1 MEEMIKKGSP
11 FQELQLF
18 TAGGVPVTV
27 YVGHLVFLAKL
38 IVLYHHVFFF
48 FDNLKII
55 FYFLPHKF
63 F

>member
-38 IVLYHHVFFF
+38 CYIIMFFFF

>member
-48 FDNLKII
+48 FLTT
-55 FYFLPHKF
+55 
-63 F
+63 

>member
-27 YVGHLVFLAKL
+27 YIGHLVFLAKL
-38 IVLYHHVFFF
+38 IVLYHHDF
-48 FDNLKII
+48 FDNLKIT

>member
-38 IVLYHHVFFF
+38 IVLYHHVVF
-48 FDNLKII
+48 FDNLKTT
-55 FYFLPHKF
+55 FCFLPHKF